1 MSTAPERKLEEF
13 VDLMDDDGR
22 LLHKELIDSMTKYD
36 DLVKSI
42 IKHQEN
48 KIAAKEMT
56 ITEKDSE
63 IALKNRLI
71 EEKDREIEELRFQV
85 ASLQAAMQPAPA
97 AQTPAMKEEPKE

>member
-48 KIAAKEMT
+48 EIAAKEMT
-56 ITEKDSE
+56 ITEKDRE
-63 IALKNRLI
+63 IALKNRMI
-71 EEKDREIEELRFQV
+71 EGKGREIEELRCQV
-85 ASLQAAMQPAPA
+85 ASLQAAMQPAPSP
-97 AQTPAMKEEPKE
+97 TPAMKEEPKE